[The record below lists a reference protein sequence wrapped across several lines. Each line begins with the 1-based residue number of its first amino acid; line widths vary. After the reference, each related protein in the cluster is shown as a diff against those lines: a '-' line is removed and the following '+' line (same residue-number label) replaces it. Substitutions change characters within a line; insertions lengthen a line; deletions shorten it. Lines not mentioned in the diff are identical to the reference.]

1 MPILHSFIAFLKYE
15 CQRNKN
21 NKQQENIVYSIMLRN
36 KKFVGYQMY
45 IINKGVRIRFP
56 TINNPKRFM
65 YIIVNVPVFLGKKMV
80 EETDITLFKEK
91 YKEIVYKQF
100 FNYDEFLKSQ
110 VLNRIDYKFDY
121 FCKDEKEK
129 SLLLELLSKAKSKR
143 YSGKK
148 RIYSNEVDNDN
159 DAITVYYNGRHYRI
173 NIYDKYEETGGLP
186 EYQNMVRY
194 EIQIMSSTLNRYFK
208 EYGLI
213 RDIDNYWN
221 MRNFFFIEYL
231 LPIFYIGNFYKNNI
245 VSRMLSKCKNK
256 ACLIN
261 KIMNVQKTD
270 CIDDLYSYYQIKQL
284 QKLNINPL
292 QNNINLEN
300 PLKEIFMG

>member
-1 MPILHSFIAFLKYE
+1 MPIFHSFIAFLKYE

-21 NKQQENIVYSIMLRN
+21 NKQQENVVYSILSNNKN
-36 KKFVGYQMY
+36 KKLIGYQMNL
-45 IINKGVRIRFP
+45 INKGVRIKFP
-56 TINNPKRFM
+56 TINNPKCYM
-65 YIIVNVPVFLGKKMV
+65 YIIVNVPVLLGKQII
-80 EETDITLFKEK
+80 EETDITQFKEK
-91 YKEIVYKQF
+91 YKEIVYKQL
-100 FNYDEFLKSQ
+100 FNYDEFLKSEI
-110 VLNRIDYKFDY
+110 LNRIDYKFVY

-129 SLLLELLSKAKSKR
+129 SLLLGLLSKAISKR
-143 YSGKK
+143 YSAKK
-148 RIYSNEVDNDN
+148 RVYSNDYD

-173 NIYDKYEETGGLP
+173 NIYDKYKETGGSP

-194 EIQIMSSTLNRYFK
+194 EIQIMSRTLNRYLK

-221 MRNFFFIEYL
+221 MRNFFFIKYL
-231 LPIFYIGNFYKNNI
+231 LPVFFTGNFYKNNI
-245 VSRMLSKCKNK
+245 ISRMLSECKNK
-256 ACLIN
+256 ACLMN

-270 CIDDLYSYYQIKQL
+270 CIDNLYSYYQIKQL

-300 PLKEIFMG
+300 PLKKIIMG